1 MSKTAAGLIA
11 FAKSKIGT
19 PYVYGAKGTVMSLA
33 KIRALRKMYG
43 SQMIRKLEGYA

>member
-19 PYVYGAKGTVMSLA
+19 PYVYGAKGAVMGYLHD
-33 KIRALRKMYG
+33 KMPLSDPG
-43 SQMIRKLEGYA
+43 TPENVWI

>member
-19 PYVYGAKGTVMSLA
+19 PYVYGAKGAVMSLTFQSTLPQG
-33 KIRALRKMYG
+33 K
-43 SQMIRKLEGYA
+43 

>member
-19 PYVYGAKGTVMSLA
+19 TYVYGAKGTVMSLA
-33 KIRALRKMYG
+33 KIQALRKMYG
-43 SQMIRKLEGYA
+43 SNCVW